1 MEHTMKLHE
10 DKTLFTQLLN
20 FSANALNI
28 RPEFI
33 EKDYWLTR
41 VLQWHKTKMQKAGV
55 NNKTQNR

>member
-1 MEHTMKLHE
+1 MKLHE

-33 EKDYWLTR
+33 EKDPGYII
-41 VLQWHKTKMQKAGV
+41 LQRIK
-55 NNKTQNR
+55 R